1 MKVISMEKKLCEKTQ
16 KSLDAYLDNE
26 LLVET
31 NQEVLKHLESCPACS
46 EALQVGLRHK
56 ARLKQAVNAEVVPT
70 SLRNRIQ
77 AAIREE
83 SSIRSNQTL
92 WPRWSLATAAALLL
106 SLCGLGTLQLWKLA
120 GPSNE
125 TSVTAQD
132 LTLSEQIA
140 SVMKI
145 GISDHIHCVIDS
157 GFDKKT
163 QTPEQMAQKMGP
175 EYSELVPLLNSRL
188 PQGFLISVG
197 HRCHVNGREFVHMV
211 LKHDDRTVSVVITEK
226 QGISFPASSR
236 VSHLEVQGVTLYQ
249 DKLQSLEAVGFE
261 TKSHLAFVVSSLEHQ
276 ENFQIASVVAPT
288 VSGFL
293 NKP

>member
-16 KSLDAYLDNE
+16 ESLDAYLDNE

-46 EALQVGLRHK
+46 EALQVRRRHK
-56 ARLKQAVNAEVVPT
+56 ARLKQAVNAQVVPT
-70 SLRNRIQ
+70 SLQNRIQ
-77 AAIREE
+77 AAIRDD
-83 SSIRSNQTL
+83 SSVRSNQAIWGR
-92 WPRWSLATAAALLL
+92 WPLAAAALLLL
-106 SLCGLGTLQLWKLA
+106 SLCGLGTFQLWKL
-120 GPSNE
+120 GGLSNE

-140 SVMKI
+140 AVMKI
-145 GISDHIHCVIDS
+145 GINDHIHCVIDS

-163 QTPEQMAQKMGP
+163 LTPEQMAQKMGP
-175 EYSELVPLLNSRL
+175 EYSELVPLLDSRL

-211 LKHDDRTVSVVITEK
+211 LKQDDRAVSVVITEK

-261 TKSHLAFVVSSLEHQ
+261 TKNHLAFVVSSMEHQ
-276 ENFQIASVVAPT
+276 ENFQIASMVAPT

-293 NKP
+293 SKP